1 MLSSVLTRRL
11 PAAALRPH
19 RRSLATGAPADTSTL
34 YGRMMA
40 SSPLLTSALTGSMLW
55 SSGDLVAQFLEV
67 KGAGTHEQHVGGSHA
82 SEDDF
87 GTGAPIIAADSP
99 KTFDPKRTAGT
110 VVHGAVVGGTG
121 TYLWYNLL
129 DGVVRGAMRLTPGGL
144 PFVGAKLGLEIAI
157 WHPTS
162 LLAYWTICGIAQG
175 HSFEKIVRELRD
187 SFVST
192 LVGDAMFWT
201 PVDIL
206 CFWKVPVALQTLFA
220 NAGCFVES
228 IALSYIHDHGFDL
241 FALVSSVASVASVSS
256 VAPPTPQ
263 ALSFT
268 GPSQALFTGSSQA
281 LSFTGASPLK
291 GAPLKSDLIGEP
303 PSAAVA
309 KFAGVSSLARS
320 FASFGSRV
328 DAVVAGASS
337 QFDALDQDR
346 NGRLT
351 LKELQAAQGSLPG
364 VQDQVVGAVMMRL
377 ISRRLLATKPN
388 RGEGAAAELY
398 MSKTEYLR
406 MLDALHTTGYR
417 KSRLADV
424 VFAMFDENEDGQ
436 IDVRELRNLLCVVT
450 GKEPK
455 GKLVEDILKA
465 ADKDTNRKLSKA
477 EFYALMQ
484 QMQLNV
490 RL

>member
-1 MLSSVLTRRL
+1 MFTSVLTRRL
-11 PAAALRPH
+11 PAAALRQI
-19 RRSLATGAPADTSTL
+19 RRSLASGAPADTSTL

-40 SSPLLTSALTGSMLW
+40 SNPLLTSALTGSMLW

-67 KGAGTHEQHVGGSHA
+67 KGAGTHEQHIGGSHA

-87 GTGAPIIAADSP
+87 GTGVPIIAADSP

-110 VVHGAVVGGTG
+110 VVHGAAVGGVG
-121 TYLWYNLL
+121 TYLWYNFL

-162 LLAYWTICGIAQG
+162 LLAYWTICGTAQG
-175 HSFEKIVRELRD
+175 HSFEKILRELRD

-192 LVGDAMFWT
+192 LVGDAIFWA

-206 CFWKVPVALQTLFA
+206 CFWKVPVGLQTLFA

-268 GPSQALFTGSSQA
+268 G
-281 LSFTGASPLK
+281 ASPLK
-291 GAPLKSDLIGEP
+291 GASLKSDDLIAEP
-303 PSAAVA
+303 ASAAVA

-328 DAVVAGASS
+328 DAVVAGAST
-337 QFDALDQDR
+337 QFDALAQDR

-465 ADKDTNRKLSKA
+465 ADTDTNRKLSKA
-477 EFYALMQ
+477 EFFALMQ
-484 QMQLNV
+484 QMQLSV

>member
-1 MLSSVLTRRL
+1 MFTSVLTRRL
-11 PAAALRPH
+11 PAAALRQI
-19 RRSLATGAPADTSTL
+19 RRSLASGAPADTSTL

-40 SSPLLTSALTGSMLW
+40 SNPLLTSALTGSMLW

-67 KGAGTHEQHVGGSHA
+67 KGAGTHEQHIGGSHA

-87 GTGAPIIAADSP
+87 GTGVPIIAADSP

-110 VVHGAVVGGTG
+110 VVHGAAVGGVG
-121 TYLWYNLL
+121 TYLWYNFL

-162 LLAYWTICGIAQG
+162 LLAYWTICGTAQG
-175 HSFEKIVRELRD
+175 HSFEKILRELRD

-192 LVGDAMFWT
+192 LVGDAIFWA

-206 CFWKVPVALQTLFA
+206 CFWKVPVGLQTLFA

-268 GPSQALFTGSSQA
+268 G
-281 LSFTGASPLK
+281 ASPLK
-291 GAPLKSDLIGEP
+291 GASLKSDDLIAEP

-328 DAVVAGASS
+328 DAVVAGAST

-465 ADKDTNRKLSKA
+465 ADTDTNRKLSKA
-477 EFYALMQ
+477 EFFALMQ
-484 QMQLNV
+484 QMQLSV

>member
-1 MLSSVLTRRL
+1 
-11 PAAALRPH
+11 
-19 RRSLATGAPADTSTL
+19 LASGAPADTSTL

-40 SSPLLTSALTGSMLW
+40 SNPLLTSALTGSMLW

-67 KGAGTHEQHVGGSHA
+67 KGAGTHEQHIGGSHA

-87 GTGAPIIAADSP
+87 GTGVPIIAADSP

-110 VVHGAVVGGTG
+110 VVHGAAVGGVG
-121 TYLWYNLL
+121 TYLWYNFL

-162 LLAYWTICGIAQG
+162 LLAYWTICGTAQG
-175 HSFEKIVRELRD
+175 HSFEKILRELRD

-192 LVGDAMFWT
+192 LVGDAIFWT

-206 CFWKVPVALQTLFA
+206 CFWKVPVGLQTLFA

-241 FALVSSVASVASVSS
+241 FALVSSVASVAPVSS
-256 VAPPTPQ
+256 VASPTP
-263 ALSFT
+263 
-268 GPSQALFTGSSQA
+268 QA

-291 GAPLKSDLIGEP
+291 GAPLNSGELNRLQLPVQSEGWHWEALGLTPECGHRAFDDPKDLIAEP

-328 DAVVAGASS
+328 DAVVAGAST

-465 ADKDTNRKLSKA
+465 ADTDTNRKLSKA
-477 EFYALMQ
+477 EFFALMQ
-484 QMQLNV
+484 QMQLSV

>member
-1 MLSSVLTRRL
+1 MFTSVLTRRL
-11 PAAALRPH
+11 PAAALRQI
-19 RRSLATGAPADTSTL
+19 RRSLASGAPADTSTL

-40 SSPLLTSALTGSMLW
+40 SNPLLTSALTGSMLW

-67 KGAGTHEQHVGGSHA
+67 KGAGTHEQHIGGSHA

-87 GTGAPIIAADSP
+87 GTGVPIIAADSP

-110 VVHGAVVGGTG
+110 VVHGAAVGGVG
-121 TYLWYNLL
+121 TYLWYNFL

-162 LLAYWTICGIAQG
+162 LLAYWTICGTAQG
-175 HSFEKIVRELRD
+175 HSFEKILRELRD

-192 LVGDAMFWT
+192 LVGDAIFWA

-206 CFWKVPVALQTLFA
+206 CFWKVPVGLQTLFA

-241 FALVSSVASVASVSS
+241 FAFVSSVASVASVSP
-256 VAPPTPQ
+256 VAPPTP
-263 ALSFT
+263 
-268 GPSQALFTGSSQA
+268 QA

-291 GAPLKSDLIGEP
+291 GAPLNSDDLISEP

-377 ISRRLLATKPN
+377 ISRRLLSTKPN

-436 IDVRELRNLLCVVT
+436 IDIRELRNLLCVVT

-465 ADKDTNRKLSKA
+465 ADTDTNRKLSKA
-477 EFYALMQ
+477 EFFALMQ
-484 QMQLNV
+484 QMQLSV

>member
-1 MLSSVLTRRL
+1 MFTSVLTRRL
-11 PAAALRPH
+11 PAAALRQI
-19 RRSLATGAPADTSTL
+19 RRSLASGAPADTSTL

-40 SSPLLTSALTGSMLW
+40 SNPLLTSALTGSMLW

-67 KGAGTHEQHVGGSHA
+67 KGAGTHEQHIGGSHA

-87 GTGAPIIAADSP
+87 GTGVPIIAADSP

-110 VVHGAVVGGTG
+110 VVHGAAVGGVG
-121 TYLWYNLL
+121 TYLWYNFL

-162 LLAYWTICGIAQG
+162 LLAYWTICGTAQG
-175 HSFEKIVRELRD
+175 HSFEKILRELRD

-192 LVGDAMFWT
+192 LVGDAIFWA

-206 CFWKVPVALQTLFA
+206 CFWKVPVGLQTLFA

-241 FALVSSVASVASVSS
+241 FAFVSSVASVASVSP
-256 VAPPTPQ
+256 VAPPTP
-263 ALSFT
+263 
-268 GPSQALFTGSSQA
+268 QA

-291 GAPLKSDLIGEP
+291 GAPLKSDDLIAEP

-328 DAVVAGASS
+328 DAVVAGAST

-465 ADKDTNRKLSKA
+465 ADTDTNRKLSKA
-477 EFYALMQ
+477 EFFALMQ
-484 QMQLNV
+484 QMQLSV

>member
-1 MLSSVLTRRL
+1 
-11 PAAALRPH
+11 
-19 RRSLATGAPADTSTL
+19 
-34 YGRMMA
+34 MMA
-40 SSPLLTSALTGSMLW
+40 SNPLLTSALTGSMLW

-67 KGAGTHEQHVGGSHA
+67 KGAGTHEQHIGGSHA

-87 GTGAPIIAADSP
+87 GTGVPIIAADSP

-110 VVHGAVVGGTG
+110 VVHGAAVGGVG
-121 TYLWYNLL
+121 TYLWYNFL

-162 LLAYWTICGIAQG
+162 LLAYWTICGTAQG
-175 HSFEKIVRELRD
+175 HSFEKILRELRD

-192 LVGDAMFWT
+192 LVGDAIFWT

-206 CFWKVPVALQTLFA
+206 CFWKVPVGLQTLFA

-228 IALSYIHDHGFDL
+228 IALSYVHDH
-241 FALVSSVASVASVSS
+241 
-256 VAPPTPQ
+256 
-263 ALSFT
+263 
-268 GPSQALFTGSSQA
+268 
-281 LSFTGASPLK
+281 
-291 GAPLKSDLIGEP
+291 EP

-465 ADKDTNRKLSKA
+465 ADTDTNRKLSKA
-477 EFYALMQ
+477 EFFALMQ
-484 QMQLNV
+484 QMQLSV

>member
-1 MLSSVLTRRL
+1 
-11 PAAALRPH
+11 
-19 RRSLATGAPADTSTL
+19 
-34 YGRMMA
+34 
-40 SSPLLTSALTGSMLW
+40 
-55 SSGDLVAQFLEV
+55 VAQFLEV
-67 KGAGTHEQHVGGSHA
+67 KGAGTHEQHIGGSHA

-87 GTGAPIIAADSP
+87 GTGVPIIAADSP

-110 VVHGAVVGGTG
+110 VVHGAAVGGVG
-121 TYLWYNLL
+121 TYLWYNFL

-162 LLAYWTICGIAQG
+162 LLAYWTICGTAQG
-175 HSFEKIVRELRD
+175 HSFEKILRELRD

-192 LVGDAMFWT
+192 LVGDAIFWA

-206 CFWKVPVALQTLFA
+206 CFWKVPVGLQTLFA

-241 FALVSSVASVASVSS
+241 FAFVSSVASVASVSP
-256 VAPPTPQ
+256 VAPPTP
-263 ALSFT
+263 
-268 GPSQALFTGSSQA
+268 QA

-291 GAPLKSDLIGEP
+291 GAPLNSDDLIAEP

-328 DAVVAGASS
+328 DAVVAGAST

-465 ADKDTNRKLSKA
+465 ADTDTNRKLSKA
-477 EFYALMQ
+477 EFFALMQ
-484 QMQLNV
+484 QMQLSV

>member
-1 MLSSVLTRRL
+1 
-11 PAAALRPH
+11 
-19 RRSLATGAPADTSTL
+19 
-34 YGRMMA
+34 
-40 SSPLLTSALTGSMLW
+40 
-55 SSGDLVAQFLEV
+55 
-67 KGAGTHEQHVGGSHA
+67 
-82 SEDDF
+82 
-87 GTGAPIIAADSP
+87 
-99 KTFDPKRTAGT
+99 
-110 VVHGAVVGGTG
+110 
-121 TYLWYNLL
+121 
-129 DGVVRGAMRLTPGGL
+129 
-144 PFVGAKLGLEIAI
+144 
-157 WHPTS
+157 
-162 LLAYWTICGIAQG
+162 
-175 HSFEKIVRELRD
+175 
-187 SFVST
+187 
-192 LVGDAMFWT
+192 
-201 PVDIL
+201 
-206 CFWKVPVALQTLFA
+206 
-220 NAGCFVES
+220 
-228 IALSYIHDHGFDL
+228 
-241 FALVSSVASVASVSS
+241 
-256 VAPPTPQ
+256 
-263 ALSFT
+263 
-268 GPSQALFTGSSQA
+268 
-281 LSFTGASPLK
+281 
-291 GAPLKSDLIGEP
+291 LISEP

-328 DAVVAGASS
+328 DAVVAGAST

-465 ADKDTNRKLSKA
+465 ADTDTNRKLSKA
-477 EFYALMQ
+477 EFFALMQ
-484 QMQLNV
+484 QMQLSV

>member
-1 MLSSVLTRRL
+1 MFTSVLTRRL
-11 PAAALRPH
+11 PAAALRQI
-19 RRSLATGAPADTSTL
+19 RRSLASGAPADTSTL

-40 SSPLLTSALTGSMLW
+40 SNPLLTSALTGSMLW

-67 KGAGTHEQHVGGSHA
+67 KGAGTHEQHIGGSHA

-87 GTGAPIIAADSP
+87 GTGVPIIAADSP

-110 VVHGAVVGGTG
+110 VVHGAAVGGVG
-121 TYLWYNLL
+121 TYLWYNFL

-162 LLAYWTICGIAQG
+162 LLAYWTICGTAQG
-175 HSFEKIVRELRD
+175 HSFEKILRELRD

-192 LVGDAMFWT
+192 LVGDAIFWA

-206 CFWKVPVALQTLFA
+206 CFWKVPVGLQTLFA

-241 FALVSSVASVASVSS
+241 FAFVSSVASVASVSP

-268 GPSQALFTGSSQA
+268 G
-281 LSFTGASPLK
+281 ASPLK
-291 GAPLKSDLIGEP
+291 GSPLNSDDLISEP

-328 DAVVAGASS
+328 DAVVAGAST

-377 ISRRLLATKPN
+377 ISRRLLATMPN

-465 ADKDTNRKLSKA
+465 ADTDTNRKLSKA
-477 EFYALMQ
+477 EFFALMQ
-484 QMQLNV
+484 QMQLSV

>member
-1 MLSSVLTRRL
+1 MFTSVLTRRL
-11 PAAALRPH
+11 PAAALRQI
-19 RRSLATGAPADTSTL
+19 RRSLASGAPADTSTL

-40 SSPLLTSALTGSMLW
+40 SNPLLTSALTGSMLW

-67 KGAGTHEQHVGGSHA
+67 KGAGTHEQHIGGSHA

-87 GTGAPIIAADSP
+87 GTGVPIIAA

-110 VVHGAVVGGTG
+110 VVHGAAVGGVG
-121 TYLWYNLL
+121 TYLWYNFL

-162 LLAYWTICGIAQG
+162 LLAYWTICGTAQG
-175 HSFEKIVRELRD
+175 HSFEKILRELRD

-192 LVGDAMFWT
+192 LVGDAIFWA

-206 CFWKVPVALQTLFA
+206 CFWKVPVGLQTLFA

-241 FALVSSVASVASVSS
+241 FALVSSVASVASVSP

-268 GPSQALFTGSSQA
+268 G
-281 LSFTGASPLK
+281 ASPLT
-291 GAPLKSDLIGEP
+291 GAPLKSDDLIAEP

-377 ISRRLLATKPN
+377 ISRRLFATKPN

-436 IDVRELRNLLCVVT
+436 IDIRELRNLLCVVT

-465 ADKDTNRKLSKA
+465 ADTDTNRKLSKA
-477 EFYALMQ
+477 EFFALMQ
-484 QMQLNV
+484 QMQLSV

>member
-1 MLSSVLTRRL
+1 
-11 PAAALRPH
+11 
-19 RRSLATGAPADTSTL
+19 
-34 YGRMMA
+34 MA
-40 SSPLLTSALTGSMLW
+40 SNPLLTSALTGSMLW

-67 KGAGTHEQHVGGSHA
+67 KGAGTHEQHIGGSHA

-87 GTGAPIIAADSP
+87 GTGVPIIAADSP

-110 VVHGAVVGGTG
+110 VVHGAAVGGVG
-121 TYLWYNLL
+121 TYLWYNFL

-157 WHPTS
+157 WHPAS
-162 LLAYWTICGIAQG
+162 LLAYWTICGTAQG
-175 HSFEKIVRELRD
+175 HSFEKILRELRD

-192 LVGDAMFWT
+192 LVGDAIFWT

-206 CFWKVPVALQTLFA
+206 CFWKVPVGLQTLFA

-328 DAVVAGASS
+328 DAIVAGASK